1 MLFGKRKEKNIANLD
16 LHAGALFEKNDKV
29 SSVFVVDK
37 VLDFSPAP
45 IHVRLK
51 EKGGNERTVTVA
63 LDTLM
68 NEEFWRPVSNI

>member
-1 MLFGKRKEKNIANLD
+1 MFFGKKKEKDISKVELQI
-16 LHAGALFEKNDKV
+16 GTLFEKNDKV
-29 SSVFVVDK
+29 PSVFVVDK

-68 NEEFWRPVSNI
+68 NEQFWHCLPNR